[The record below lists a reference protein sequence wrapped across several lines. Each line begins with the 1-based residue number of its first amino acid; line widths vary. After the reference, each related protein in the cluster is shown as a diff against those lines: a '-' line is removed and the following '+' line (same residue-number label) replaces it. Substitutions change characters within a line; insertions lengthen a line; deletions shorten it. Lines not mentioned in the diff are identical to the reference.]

1 MISSN
6 RTTHIQVLYPIPW
19 CWPSDSPEPPPCYSL
34 YKHAIIHY
42 IQGLSCKYRSSI
54 YLSIYLSI
62 YIYISYTWHFPR
74 FSSHRFPKLRP
85 GPRRSKTFTSQFSR
99 LKPLEPQA
107 TQLAPPFS
115 ASASEKNMA
124 LGPWGPEIKGI
135 FIFSSP
141 TLASLMMFNPL
152 T

>member
-19 CWPSDSPEPPPCYSL
+19 CWPSDSPEPP
-34 YKHAIIHY
+34 HATHY
-42 IQGLSCKYRSSI
+42 INMPLSIIFKDCHVNI
-54 YLSIYLSI
+54 DHLSIYLS
-62 YIYISYTWHFPR
+62 IYISYTWHFPR